1 MQISPEALRVIIL
14 NYGDLVI
21 SMVKMDDYTVW
32 IGTLLVVFAV
42 IGATLYIPLLI
53 ITLLGMVGVTLTAV
67 FFGVQK

>member
-1 MQISPEALRVIIL
+1 
-14 NYGDLVI
+14 
-21 SMVKMDDYTVW
+21 MVKMDDYTVW